1 MAAGGRP
8 VGATIRQSSD
18 LFHGTRVERKVG
30 DLIEPDE
37 PARAEGSKAARAYVY
52 LTAILDEAIWDAE
65 IAAGERRARV
75 YVVEPTGEVEERG
88 LCESQG
94 HPSMS
99 LRSRRPL
106 RVVREVSEWSL
117 YHGTRADLKPGDLI
131 EPGHTPNFGDRM
143 RTTRYVY
150 FTRTLDAAAWGAE
163 LADGDAPGRIY
174 LVEPLGP
181 VDEDPNLTNRKF
193 RGNPTKS
200 FRSLE
205 PLRVTGEIREW
216 KGHSP
221 EAIQAMRDGLERLKR
236 LGLAQ
241 IDE

>member
-1 MAAGGRP
+1 MSSGR
-8 VGATIRQSSD
+8 R
-18 LFHGTRVERKVG
+18 LYHGTRATLKVG
-30 DLIEPDE
+30 ELIEPARSDSGGDA
-37 PARAEGSKAARAYVY
+37 PAYIY

-65 IAAGERRARV
+65 IGAGEGVARV
-75 YVVEPTGEVEERG
+75 YVMEPTGEDEHASAG
-88 LCESQG
+88 KSSG

-99 LRSRRPL
+99 LRSRQPL
-106 RVVREVSEWSL
+106 RVADEVSDWPL
-117 YHGTRADLKPGDLI
+117 YHGTRAHLNPGDLI
-131 EPGHTPNFGDRM
+131 EPGHIPNFGDRT

-163 LADGDAPGRIY
+163 LAEGGGVGRIY
-174 LVEPLGP
+174 LVEPVGP
-181 VDEDPNLTNRKF
+181 IEEDPNLTNRKF

-205 PLRVTGEIREW
+205 PLRVTGELREW

-221 EAIQAMRDGLERLKR
+221 EAIEAMKAGLERLKR